1 MSPSSF
7 STVSLINT
15 ASRKLCDSNSIPYTR
30 GSPITTRYYFILV
43 LMRILGS
50 RVSLV
55 ELVPIF
61 SLSGPSKLRSEGR
74 GGPILLVS
82 EGINFQFSP
91 LWGSPATRGSSLAS
105 CHAYSLCGSGSCLYK
120 VSGRPSALFF
130 LLHDSVQSTHLTV
143 PSPGSLNKAHLPQ
156 MRPPLTPSPDSFQP
170 VTWPQHVHLPSRLS
184 SGLRSFMCFL
194 QLVAETAT

>member
-43 LMRILGS
+43 LMPILGS
-50 RVSLV
+50 RVSPV

-61 SLSGPSKLRSEGR
+61 SPSGPSKLRSEGR

-82 EGINFQFSP
+82 EGISFQFSP
-91 LWGSPATRGSSLAS
+91 LWGSPATRGSSIAS

-120 VSGRPSALFF
+120 VSGRPSALFC
-130 LLHDSVQSTHLTV
+130 LLHDSVQSTHLT
-143 PSPGSLNKAHLPQ
+143 SWTSLEKPQ
-156 MRPPLTPSPDSFQP
+156 SERHCYLWMFLELTRI
-170 VTWPQHVHLPSRLS
+170 TIWRKIINRANTKL
-184 SGLRSFMCFL
+184 
-194 QLVAETAT
+194 E